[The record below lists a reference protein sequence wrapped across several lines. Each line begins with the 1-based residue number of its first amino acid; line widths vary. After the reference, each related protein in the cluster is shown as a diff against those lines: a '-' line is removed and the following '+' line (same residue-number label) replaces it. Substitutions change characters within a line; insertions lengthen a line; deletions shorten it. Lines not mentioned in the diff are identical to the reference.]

1 VPETNIQPILD
12 RVLDGQR
19 LSAEDCMTLLE
30 SHEIAKIG
38 AAADEIR
45 KRKHSEN
52 IVTYIID
59 RNINYTN
66 VCNVVCTF
74 CAFYRRPGAPDTYV
88 RTLEEISEKIDETIA
103 LGGTGVLMQ
112 GGLHPDFGIEWYE
125 DLLRTLSAKYPGFQ
139 LHCFSPPEIHN
150 IHLISGLDYETIMQR
165 LKDAGLYSLPGGG
178 AEILDDEV
186 RKRVATKCTT
196 QEWLDVMRAVHRVG
210 LRSSATMMF
219 GIGDATEH
227 RVRHLE
233 RIRDLQDETG
243 GFFAFIP
250 WTFQRE
256 NTALGRK
263 IKEEPTGMDYLK
275 MLSVSR
281 LFMDNIDNIQS
292 SWLTQGLRLGQVAL
306 RFGANDMG
314 SIMIEENVVSAA
326 GAHNRAT
333 EETLRY
339 LIQEAGFIPQQRDIL
354 YEYVTAEQRAAMA
367 TLPPTNSRQLK
378 VMSVA

>member
-1 VPETNIQPILD
+1 VQT
-12 RVLDGQR
+12 
-19 LSAEDCMTLLE
+19 
-30 SHEIAKIG
+30 
-38 AAADEIR
+38 
-45 KRKHSEN
+45 
-52 IVTYIID
+52 ID
-59 RNINYTN
+59 
-66 VCNVVCTF
+66 
-74 CAFYRRPGAPDTYV
+74 A
-88 RTLEEISEKIDETIA
+88 ISEKIDETIA

-186 RKRVATKCTT
+186 RKRVAAKCTT
-196 QEWLDVMRAVHRVG
+196 QEWLDVMRAVHKVG

-227 RVRHLE
+227 RVRHLQ
-233 RIRDLQDETG
+233 RIRELQDETG

-333 EETLRY
+333 EETLRH
-339 LIQEAGFIPQQRDIL
+339 LIEEAGFTPQQRDIL
-354 YEYVTAEQRAAMA
+354 YEYVTPEQRAAM
-367 TLPPTNSRQLK
+367 TTPRFSNGRQLK
-378 VMSVA
+378 VMSVV